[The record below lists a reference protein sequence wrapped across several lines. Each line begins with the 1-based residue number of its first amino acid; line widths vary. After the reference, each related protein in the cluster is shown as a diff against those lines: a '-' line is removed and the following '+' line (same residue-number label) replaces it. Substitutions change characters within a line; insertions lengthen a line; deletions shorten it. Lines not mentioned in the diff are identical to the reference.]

1 MPLQLLHGLTFGA
14 AHLAAMYYL
23 MREVPPGLA
32 ATAQGL
38 YGAVAWGAAFG
49 LTMLA
54 AGALYG
60 AYGGGAFFVMAG
72 MCFAGMVFAL
82 MLAGGRQ

>member
-1 MPLQLLHGLTFGA
+1 M
-14 AHLAAMYYL
+14 
-23 MREVPPGLA
+23 MRELPAGLA
-32 ATAQGL
+32 AAAQGL

-54 AGALYG
+54 AGALYA

-72 MCFAGMVFAL
+72 MCLAGTTLAL
-82 MLAGGRQ
+82 ILTGGRQ

>member
-1 MPLQLLHGLTFGA
+1 M
-14 AHLAAMYYL
+14 
-23 MREVPPGLA
+23 
-32 ATAQGL
+32 
-38 YGAVAWGAAFG
+38 
-49 LTMLA
+49 TMLA

>member
-1 MPLQLLHGLTFGA
+1 
-14 AHLAAMYYL
+14 MYYL
-23 MREVPPGLA
+23 MREVPAGLA

-54 AGALYG
+54 AGALYA
-60 AYGGGAFFVMAG
+60 AYSGGAFFVMAA
-72 MCFAGMVFAL
+72 MCLAGTAFAL
-82 MLAGGRQ
+82 ILTGDRQ